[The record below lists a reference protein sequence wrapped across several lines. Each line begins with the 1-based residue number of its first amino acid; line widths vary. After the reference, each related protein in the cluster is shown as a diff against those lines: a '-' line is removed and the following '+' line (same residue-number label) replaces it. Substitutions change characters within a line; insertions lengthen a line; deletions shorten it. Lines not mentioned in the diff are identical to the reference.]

1 LPCGAPGRPSG
12 TGAIGKDRGAIAGD
26 KGRPRLHDR
35 ASVPARKRIGR
46 GMKLPILG
54 HDSRVNVLIC
64 CGHTLSHF
72 YILMLPT
79 MFLAWQQAFG
89 ASFAE
94 LGISVAVMSG
104 TTAIVQTP
112 IGFLVDRYGA
122 RRFLIG
128 GTLLMTLSVSLMG
141 LATSFWQIVPLAML
155 SGLGNAVFHPADYA
169 ILSGSIAPEKI
180 GRSFA
185 IHTFTG
191 HVGFASAPPVT
202 AALIWLIG
210 WRATL
215 LSVGLVGIPVALAII
230 WQSRILSDQKRAPQ
244 SGAGGAAGGGAR
256 MLLSPSIML
265 FFGFFM
271 VSSAAGAGVQS
282 WLITVLHGTHGLSIE
297 AASSALTGFM
307 VGTMSGVLV
316 GGWVADRSDRHF
328 TFVLVLTLIGSGLM
342 LLVNLTHFP
351 QLATVAL
358 LFVTGHLIGASRTPR
373 DVMVK
378 DAAPPGQIGKVFG
391 FVSAG
396 LALGGAVMPV
406 PYGMLID
413 AGRADLVLVVVA
425 GLWLLSL
432 LFAGSARANTGREPL
447 AVPAE

>member
-1 LPCGAPGRPSG
+1 
-12 TGAIGKDRGAIAGD
+12 
-26 KGRPRLHDR
+26 
-35 ASVPARKRIGR
+35 
-46 GMKLPILG
+46 MKLPSFG
-54 HDSRVNVLIC
+54 HDARVNTLIC

-79 MFLAWQQAFG
+79 MFLAWQQAFDI
-89 ASFAE
+89 SFAE

-104 TTAIVQTP
+104 VTAVVQTP
-112 IGFLVDRYGA
+112 IGFLVDRFGA

-128 GTLLMTLSVSLMG
+128 GTLLMTLSISLMG
-141 LATSFWQIVPLAML
+141 LASSFWQIVALAML
-155 SGLGNAVFHPADYA
+155 SGLGNAGFHPADYA
-169 ILSGSIAPEKI
+169 ILSGSIHPSRL

-185 IHTFTG
+185 IHTFVG

-215 LSVGLVGIPVALAII
+215 LSVGLIGIPVALAII
-230 WQSRILSDQKRAPQ
+230 WQSRILTDQKRAPQ
-244 SGAGGAAGGGAR
+244 ARAISAVGGAK
-256 MLLSPSIML
+256 MLFSPSIML

-271 VSSAAGAGVQS
+271 ASSMAGAGIQS
-282 WLITVLHGTHGLSIE
+282 WLITVLHSTHGLTVE

-328 TFVLVLTLIGSGLM
+328 TFVMALTVVGSGLM
-342 LLVNLTHFP
+342 LLVNLTTLP
-351 QLATVAL
+351 QLATVTL
-358 LFVTGHLIGASRTPR
+358 LFLTGHLIGASRTPR

-391 FVSAG
+391 FVSSG

-413 AGRADLVLVVVA
+413 AGRPELVLTLVA

-432 LFAGSARANTGREPL
+432 LFAGSARANAPL
-447 AVPAE
+447 AAVPVPAE